1 MNYDD
6 INDSEL
12 MMMIKEEDDTP
23 KDILFNKYYYIVD
36 IITKK
41 YKKMAL
47 KLGIDLRDLQQEALF
62 GFTNAINRY
71 REDDKASLKTFISLC
86 IERRLKNS
94 IIKASRKK
102 NQIFNKALSLEHI
115 YDKYDNSLG
124 DVISDNDQNN
134 PLTKLT
140 SKERYDDLVND
151 ILSSLSKKEKDVL
164 FLMIDG
170 FSYTQIASII
180 DVSAKSIDNT
190 INRIKSKV
198 KDIIVLNNLK

>member
-1 MNYDD
+1 MNYDN

-12 MMMIKEEDDTP
+12 MMMVKEDDDIA
-23 KDILFNKYYYIVD
+23 KEILFNKYYYIVD
-36 IITKK
+36 ILIKK

-47 KLGIDLRDLQQEALF
+47 KLGVDLKDLQQEALF

-71 REDDKASLKTFISLC
+71 RDEDKASLKTFMSLC

-94 IIKASRKK
+94 ILKASRKK
-102 NQIFNKALSLEHI
+102 NQLFNKALSLEHI
-115 YDKYDNSLG
+115 YGTNDNTLG
-124 DVISDNDQNN
+124 DTISDNNQNN

-140 SKERYDDLVND
+140 SKERYDDLVNN

-164 FLMIDG
+164 YLMIDG
-170 FSYTQIASII
+170 FNYTQIASIL

-190 INRIKSKV
+190 ISRIKQKV
-198 KDIIVLNNLK
+198 KEIIAISDIK